1 MMFKPWTWLR
11 RASQK
16 KIMVAIEKGKQKV
29 ATGILDKKNSTYRRT
44 EISVSELNWYIVEDK
59 I

>member
-1 MMFKPWTWLR
+1 
-11 RASQK
+11 
-16 KIMVAIEKGKQKV
+16 MVAIEKGKQKV

-44 EISVSELNWYIVEDK
+44 EISVSELSWYIVEDK